1 VTFRPPL
8 LLLHTDKDILEPR
21 IELEHKKIA
30 DKLKRTRFVAHGIFN
45 DCDWDSMQPVLKKG
59 LKTDVVPWQY
69 SYDSWHFYRVSFAEW
84 NLTGWE
90 ALEAIALATK
100 TKVTSRNNPG
110 LVLLPPQLVFQC
122 DPHISEGAETTHPP
136 SQ

>member
-1 VTFRPPL
+1 M
-8 LLLHTDKDILEPR
+8 LEPR
-21 IELEHKKIA
+21 IEIEHKKLS
-30 DKLKRTRFVAHGIFN
+30 DNLKRARFVAHGIFN
-45 DCDWDSMQPVLKKG
+45 DADWDSIQPVLKKG

-100 TKVTSRNNPG
+100 TRVTSRGNAG
-110 LVLLPPQLVFQC
+110 LTLLRPQLVFQC
-122 DPHISEGAETTHPP
+122 DARIPEGAETTRPP
-136 SQ
+136 SR